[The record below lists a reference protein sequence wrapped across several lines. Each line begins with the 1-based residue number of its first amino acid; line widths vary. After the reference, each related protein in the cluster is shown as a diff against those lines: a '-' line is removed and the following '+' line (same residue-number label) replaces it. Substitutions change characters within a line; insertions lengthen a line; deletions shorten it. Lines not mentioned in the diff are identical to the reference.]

1 VRGSLLVLGG
11 SWRLVK
17 TMQQIDA
24 EILVKSSNKRLE
36 ESKIV
41 KNGRKI
47 HAKSLKNDRGDAL
60 GDLGCPLDVQVGGGT
75 SKSERP
81 G

>member
-1 VRGSLLVLGG
+1 MHGSLLVLGG

-17 TMQQIDA
+17 TMQKIDA
-24 EILVKSSNKRLE
+24 DILVKSSNKRLE

-41 KNGRKI
+41 KKGCKI
-47 HAKSLKNDRGDAL
+47 HAQSIKKDRWDAL
-60 GDLGCPLDVQVGGGT
+60 GDVGCPLDVRVGGGT

-81 G
+81 R